1 MPEQTKT
8 AINVAGLQRM
18 AETYDDV
25 LRKMP
30 YLTLMETLDKVKI
43 NLVEVLDGK
52 DKVVVYHR
60 KGGIA
65 RPYTPGASNA
75 VSEEELGKAF
85 ERVLEPKECYTAL
98 KDHIMN
104 YRNKRVI
111 SNRPEKV
118 DNKTKQHPQE
128 VLILESKIR
137 TVGED
142 ILSAL
147 FFASRNED
155 DKSPMGMFDGFNEQI
170 NKEITAGDI
179 ATAKG
184 NLFSTGPIE
193 SPGDEND
200 MEAFDKLVEFLRSAS
215 PFLRQHGTL
224 YMTQD
229 AMFRAMEALGN
240 KLKYKNALEWEVFLN
255 HLRGLTAAP
264 GLEIISDPIFGTGSR
279 LIYTAPDNLDFG
291 IDTMGDEQFVHVRS
305 PYEDPN
311 IAQFW
316 MQWKAGT
323 RVTSI
328 HPKTF
333 LVNDQTNTANDLI
346 SGDYS

>member
-1 MPEQTKT
+1 MPEEIKN
-8 AINVAGLQRM
+8 AINVEGLQRM
-18 AETYDDV
+18 AEEYDPM
-25 LRKMP
+25 LRKLP
-30 YLTLMETLDKVKI
+30 YITLLDTLAELKVNVVET
-43 NLVEVLDGK
+43 DGD
-52 DKVVVYHR
+52 DKVVTYHR

-65 RPYTPGASNA
+65 RPYSVGGKND
-75 VSEEELGKAF
+75 VSQDEIGKAE
-85 ERVLEPKECYTAL
+85 ERVLSPKECYTAL

-104 YRNKRVI
+104 YSTKRVI
-111 SNRPEKV
+111 SNKPEGV
-118 DNKTKQHPQE
+118 NNQTKQHPQE
-128 VLILESKIR
+128 VLILDSKIK

-147 FFASRNED
+147 FFATRNTD
-155 DKSPMGMFDGFNEQI
+155 DLSPLGMFDGFNEQI
-170 NKEITAGDI
+170 NKEITSGDI
-179 ATAKG
+179 STAKG
-184 NLFSTGPIE
+184 NLFNTGAIE
-193 SPGDEND
+193 SPSDDDD
-200 MEAFDKLVEFLRSAS
+200 MEAFDRIVEFLRAAN
-215 PFLRQHGTL
+215 PFLRQNGIL

-264 GLEIISDPIFGTGSR
+264 KLEIISHPILGNGSR
-279 LIYTAPDNLDFG
+279 LMYTVPDNLDFG
-291 IDTMGDEQFVHVRS
+291 LETKGDEQFVQVRA

-333 LVNDQTNTANDLI
+333 LVNDQTNSAWDGI